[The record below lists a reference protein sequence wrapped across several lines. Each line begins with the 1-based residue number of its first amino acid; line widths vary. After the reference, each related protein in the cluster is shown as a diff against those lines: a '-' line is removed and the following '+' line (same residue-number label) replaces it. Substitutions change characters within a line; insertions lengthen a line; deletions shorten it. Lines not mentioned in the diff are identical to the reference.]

1 MNNLTG
7 KMRGLIHVY
16 SGPGK
21 GKTTASL
28 GLALR
33 ACGHGWRV
41 MMICFMKGD
50 PNYGEVL
57 ISGRI
62 PNFKLVQSGL
72 PTFVKKGDPSPED
85 LRLARNGFDLAKK
98 SIKENSVD
106 LLILDEINVAVDY
119 GLIPLEEVVDF
130 VNGKPDNL
138 ELVLTGR
145 YAHPEIVKRADLV
158 SEILEIKHPYQEGI
172 PGREGI
178 DY

>member
-1 MNNLTG
+1 MNQGTE
-7 KMRGLIHVY
+7 KTRGLVHVY

-41 MMICFMKGD
+41 LMICFMKGD

-57 ISGRI
+57 ISSKI

-72 PTFVKKGDPSPED
+72 PTFVKKGNPSPED
-85 LRLARNGFDLAKK
+85 LQLAREGFNLAIKK
-98 SIKENSVD
+98 AKENDID

-119 GLIPLEEVVDF
+119 GLIPLEELLEF
-130 VNGKPDNL
+130 ITRKPDNL

-145 YAHPEIVKRADLV
+145 HAHPEVVKRADLV
-158 SEILEIKHPYQEGI
+158 SEILEIKHPYKEGV
-172 PGREGI
+172 PAREGI